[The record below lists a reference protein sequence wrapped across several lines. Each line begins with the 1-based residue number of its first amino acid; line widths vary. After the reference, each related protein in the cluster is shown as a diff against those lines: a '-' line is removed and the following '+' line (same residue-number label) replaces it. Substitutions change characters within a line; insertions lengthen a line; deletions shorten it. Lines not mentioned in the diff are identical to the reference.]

1 MLPTV
6 TTRPDHH
13 SRVKVC
19 YVCLVHPIHVLLM
32 GSEWRIRGKSGTSLS
47 EESPSP
53 DKRVEAEKGDVSF
66 SACSKSIQSSVSWSS
81 VSSPSSESWGA
92 DGGGSDAGISV
103 PSMAGES
110 LEAEGSSGIWPGV
123 WGDGMADVRA
133 SVVGKELRGHLKLVT

>member
-1 MLPTV
+1 M
-6 TTRPDHH
+6 
-13 SRVKVC
+13 
-19 YVCLVHPIHVLLM
+19 
-32 GSEWRIRGKSGTSLS
+32 
-47 EESPSP
+47 
-53 DKRVEAEKGDVSF
+53 SF